1 MSGAPCGKCI
11 GSGLMTRDGDEA
23 KADLHPQLSQ
33 EKALCDK
40 CGGSGQEPKPSRAT
54 NIAKAKEQSG

>member
-1 MSGAPCGKCI
+1 MTGTPCGKCG
-11 GSGLMTRDGDEA
+11 GSGLITREGDEA

-40 CGGSGQEPKPSRAT
+40 CGGSGTEPKPHAA
-54 NIAKAKEQSG
+54 NVNAAKGQCG